1 MCLKGLVLGAQPPRY
16 PRRHHLQ
23 LLQASA
29 QRLGDKGV
37 PERGRG
43 ADGGGE
49 LIVFHGLPWA
59 GAPEAACIPA
69 LREPCS
75 RWLESRPLEP

>member
-43 ADGGGE
+43 ADGGWGA
-49 LIVFHGLPWA
+49 HRLPRAPLGGSPRGSLRSRSEGAVQPLA
-59 GAPEAACIPA
+59 GVQAT
-69 LREPCS
+69 
-75 RWLESRPLEP
+75 